1 MATHGNQI
9 RQTFVAGADLTAKKD
24 TFVVLTNTGERTV
37 ITPAA
42 GAAADGVL
50 LNDPRSGAA
59 AAVAVFGRVKV
70 QAGGTIAAGAD
81 VATNANGRV
90 VAAAAGNVILGK
102 ATEAAVNNQYITVD
116 FTPNGRTKA

>member
-9 RQTFVAGADLTAKKD
+9 RQSFVSGADLTNAKD
-24 TFVVLTNTGERTV
+24 TFVILTNAAERTV
-37 ITPAA
+37 NTPAA

-50 LNDPRSGAA
+50 LNDPRTGQA

-70 QAGGTIAAGAD
+70 LAGGVIAAGAD
-81 VATNANGRV
+81 VATNAAGRV
-90 VAAAAGNVILGK
+90 VAATTGNVILGK

-116 FTPNGRTKA
+116 FNANGRTKA